1 MRASV
6 MRAECPLLI
15 TCEHG
20 GNQVPAEYRTLFS
33 TPGAVR
39 MLGSHRGY
47 DPGALDAANQFAE
60 ALGAELIASETTRL
74 LVDLNRSQDNPDIF
88 WQGTSHL
95 TDAEKLQLLQTW
107 YLPYRERVE
116 DAVRRQIAL
125 SGRII
130 HLSIHTFTP
139 RFRGT
144 WRPIDVGLLFDPART
159 SEKAFCKAWLRGMA
173 GHQPGMR
180 AVANQPYAGIDDGFT
195 TALRRLFADATY
207 AGIEV
212 EINHRYWKR
221 SVQHQ
226 RKVVQAL
233 LETIPLG

>member
-1 MRASV
+1 
-6 MRAECPLLI
+6 
-15 TCEHG
+15 
-20 GNQVPAEYRTLFS
+20 
-33 TPGAVR
+33 

-47 DPGALDAANQFAE
+47 DPGALDAAKQFAE

-74 LVDLNRSQDNPDIF
+74 LVDLNRSHDNPDIF
-88 WQGTSHL
+88 WQGRSHW
-95 TDAEKLQLLQTW
+95 TDDEKLQLLRTW

-116 DAVRRQIAL
+116 DAVRQQIATN
-125 SGRII
+125 GRVV

-144 WRPIDVGLLFDPART
+144 WRPIDVGLLFDPARK
-159 SEKAFCKAWLRGMA
+159 SEARICNAWSGGMA
-173 GHQPGMR
+173 GHRQRMR
-180 AVANQPYAGIDDGFT
+180 VVANQPYAGIDDGFT
-195 TALRRLFADATY
+195 TALRRLFTNASY

-226 RKVVQAL
+226 RKIVQAL
-233 LETIPLG
+233 LETIPLR